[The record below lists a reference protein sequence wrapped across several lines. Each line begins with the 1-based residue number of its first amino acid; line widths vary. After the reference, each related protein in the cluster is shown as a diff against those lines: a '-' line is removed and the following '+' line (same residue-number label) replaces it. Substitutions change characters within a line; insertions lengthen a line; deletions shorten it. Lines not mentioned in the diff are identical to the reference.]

1 MSSHPPPKE
10 TQTNSFFCSQRK
22 KTGQYVCIWHSGE
35 MSINTIIKS
44 HIKLIALW
52 WEVVNTCISLHDA
65 FFFLYDSKD
74 FLLVQFFCHRS
85 PFLLPYSL
93 SSKLYMLFSLG
104 LAFILA
110 SYTCFYLSNIKL
122 NLTYLSCQIS
132 FIISEIIPLYEWLPG
147 VNMRNG

>member
-1 MSSHPPPKE
+1 MSPTSRRNTDKL
-10 TQTNSFFCSQRK
+10 FFLFTEK
-22 KTGQYVCIWHSGE
+22 KTRPVCLYMTFRWNEYKYHDKESY
-35 MSINTIIKS
+35 
-44 HIKLIALW
+44 KLTALG

-65 FFFLYDSKD
+65 LFFLYDSKD
-74 FLLVQFFCHRS
+74 FLLVQFFCHQS

-110 SYTCFYLSNIKL
+110 SYTCFYFSNIKL
-122 NLTYLSCQIS
+122 NFTYLSCQIS